1 MKITNKISDMKK
13 IVLSFLFASAA
24 CLAIA
29 QDYTKVSTLYV
40 LKKYDDAKKELD
52 KIAAT
57 DKGKDKADTYMWEA
71 ALNSEF
77 YKDSSNVTKYPNAAD
92 DAYNALM
99 TYKQK
104 DPTLKAL
111 KENGTLNS
119 IAWIYTAS
127 FNDGKKYF
135 SQSNW
140 PLAFT
145 NFKRAEAMSEFI
157 NQNGFNSNKS
167 NIDTFTVLYTGY
179 AAQNAGKLDDA
190 TTYYE
195 KLADVKAGGKDLQP
209 MYQYMLDDYSK
220 QKQTDKFTK
229 YLAVAKELYPDQSSL
244 WSQMEMSQMTSGSS
258 LQQIID
264 KYKVESSGT
273 LTEDQ
278 LVGYAEAF
286 NDPEKTK
293 VLDSTQLVNLKMI
306 SAGIYEKLFALNP
319 NKGLYA
325 FNAGVLNYNLFNI
338 LDDRF
343 YALRGEA
350 ASLKA
355 KRADIQ
361 KQQMPYADSAIYWL
375 EKGYTILKAK
385 TDRDKNES
393 NSLNRSVDFLAN
405 LYQWKRERS
414 KGVAPKDYDKYDAKF
429 NQFSNEH
436 DKYKGM

>member
-1 MKITNKISDMKK
+1 MKHLT
-13 IVLSFLFASAA
+13 LSFLFAALGY
-24 CLAIA
+24 LAMA
-29 QDYTKVSTLYV
+29 QDYTKVATLYT

-52 KIAAT
+52 KIATT
-57 DKGKDKADTYMWEA
+57 DKGKDKADTYLWEA

-77 YKDSSNVTKYPNAAD
+77 YKDSSNASKYPTAAD

-119 IAWIYTAS
+119 IAWIYTSS

-140 PLAFT
+140 PLALS

-179 AAQNAGKLDDA
+179 AAQNTGKLDDA
-190 TTYYE
+190 TMYYE

-209 MYQYMLDDYSK
+209 MYQYMIDDYSRLK
-220 QKQTDKFTK
+220 QPDKFTK
-229 YLAVAKELYPDQSSL
+229 YLAVAKELYPDQSAL
-244 WSQMEMSQMTSGSS
+244 WSQMEMSNMTSGSS

-264 KYKVESSGT
+264 KYKAQAGGS

-286 NDPEKTK
+286 NDPDKTK
-293 VLDSTQLVNLKMI
+293 ALDSSQQVDLKMM

-325 FNAGVLNYNLFNI
+325 FNAGVLNYNIFNI

-343 YALRGEA
+343 YTLRGEGA
-350 ASLKA
+350 ALKA

-361 KQQMPYADSAIYWL
+361 KQQLPYADSAINWL
-375 EKGYTILKAK
+375 EKGYTVLKAK

-414 KGVAPKDYDKYDAKF
+414 KGIAPKDYDKYDAKF
-429 NQFSNEH
+429 NQYSNEH
-436 DKYKGM
+436 DKYKVM